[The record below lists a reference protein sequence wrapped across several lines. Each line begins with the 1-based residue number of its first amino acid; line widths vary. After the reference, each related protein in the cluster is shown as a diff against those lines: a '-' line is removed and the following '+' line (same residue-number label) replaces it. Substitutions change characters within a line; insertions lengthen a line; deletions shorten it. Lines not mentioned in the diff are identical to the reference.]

1 MSINYP
7 TSDELSNDVRKYI
20 QENNHPDAIGELLTI
35 GVAFKRRIQNSID
48 PFDITSSIAN
58 EAISKVVKP
67 LEERHRTLEDR
78 ERRLEER
85 QTLLDQR
92 EQSVNN
98 KETAIDQKLETMLR
112 TQKMVENTPQG
123 GSNFQD
129 ALLEKL
135 RSMFQDNCTISD
147 VSLNTGA
154 LAGRKTGDFV
164 ASFNDDHACANHSIV
179 FEAKNEAGFTMKK
192 AAEEI
197 ELAKRNRKSDRGIF
211 VINEAKAPEELLT
224 PLVEKDGNIF
234 VKWSQD
240 DPNTDAVLFAAFA
253 IARKSILMPMLQNS
267 VQSIDFNE
275 LDNVVRSI
283 ENSQELLLA
292 TFNHTQTI
300 INANDK
306 VRSGINKTL
315 ATLKTDFSIL
325 ERMCV
330 GLNHSPPTA

>member
-1 MSINYP
+1 MIINFPNY
-7 TSDELSNDVRKYI
+7 DELSNDVRKYI
-20 QENNHPDAIGELLTI
+20 FENNNSDSISELLTI
-35 GVAFKRRIQNSID
+35 GVAFKRRAHQSVD
-48 PFDITSSIAN
+48 PYDITSSIAN
-58 EAISKVVKP
+58 EAITKFVKP
-67 LEERHRTLEDR
+67 LEDRHRTLEDR
-78 ERRLEER
+78 EKKLEER
-85 QTLLDQR
+85 LSLLDQR
-92 EQSVNN
+92 EQSVSN
-98 KETAIDQKLETMLR
+98 KEIAIDQRLEDMLR
-112 TQKMVENTPQG
+112 TQKIVDNTPQSG
-123 GSNFQD
+123 TNFQD
-129 ALLEKL
+129 ALLFKL
-135 RSMFQDNCTISD
+135 RTMFRDNCTISD

-154 LAGRKTGDFV
+154 LPGRKTGDFV

-267 VQSIDFNE
+267 VHTIDFNE

-283 ENSQELLLA
+283 ENSQELLLS

-306 VRSGINKTL
+306 IRSGINRTL
-315 ATLKTDFSIL
+315 ETLKTDYSVL
-325 ERMCV
+325 ERMYI
-330 GLNHSPPTA
+330 GLNNSH